1 MRPYFPYLKKAYATA
16 TRVVAPA
23 TQRLSRLRGG
33 YLPGGV
39 VATLDEAA
47 ASSGGRCVV
56 ARAAESVPRPAAQ
69 GVPAGHRTFAA
80 GANEVP
86 PVRVAELPGGRV
98 LGPNRAVV
106 SCRGEL
112 VHEVSWYFG
121 TDPARPREHPLFM
134 HPFPPPPVEVP
145 GRLGVLASR
154 GDGNYYHFLVDA
166 LARLGVMEQCPQL
179 APPDRWYVPAGARFQ
194 RDLLAMVGLRPE
206 QWVDA
211 DEVPHVR
218 AECLV
223 VPGQP
228 SATVLNPPWVVEFL
242 RSRLLPAVDVTGPRT
257 PIYLTR
263 GNQPNNRRVVNE
275 EQVLAL
281 LVERGFTAV
290 DPAALSVAEQIRAC
304 ATASVIVGAHG
315 AGLANIMFAG
325 PGAAVVELFPA
336 GDALPDCYW
345 TLSRNVPDLAYRYL
359 AGVGGPSRRDYNR
372 ALVTDIHVDVD
383 ALARILDGLSAQLSG
398 SRG

>member
-1 MRPYFPYLKKAYATA
+1 VRPYFPYLKNAYTTA
-16 TRVVAPA
+16 TRMVAPA

-33 YLPGGV
+33 HLPSGV
-39 VATLDEAA
+39 VATLEEAA
-47 ASSGGRCVV
+47 ASSGGRCVM
-56 ARAAESVPRPAAQ
+56 ARPAEPVTRPAAR
-69 GVPAGHRTFAA
+69 GLPAGHPTFAA
-80 GANEVP
+80 GVNHVP

-98 LGPNRAVV
+98 LGPNRAVL
-106 SCRGEL
+106 SGRGDL

-121 TDPARPREHPLFM
+121 TDRARPREHPLFM
-134 HPFPPPPVEVP
+134 HPFPPPPVEVS

-179 APPDRWYVPAGARFQ
+179 APPDRWYVPACARFQ
-194 RDLLAMVGLRPE
+194 RDLLGMIGLRPE
-206 QWVDA
+206 QWIDA

-228 SATVLNPPWVVEFL
+228 TATVLNPPWVVEFL

-263 GNQPNNRRVVNE
+263 GNQLNNRRVVNE

-281 LVERGFTAV
+281 LSERGFTAL
-290 DPAALSVAEQIRAC
+290 DPGALSVAEQIRAC

-345 TLSRNVPDLAYRYL
+345 TLSRNVPDLDYRYL
-359 AGVGGPSRRDYNR
+359 AGVGGRSRRDYNR
-372 ALVTDIHVDVD
+372 ALVSDIHVDID

>member
-1 MRPYFPYLKKAYATA
+1 
-16 TRVVAPA
+16 
-23 TQRLSRLRGG
+23 
-33 YLPGGV
+33 
-39 VATLDEAA
+39 
-47 ASSGGRCVV
+47 
-56 ARAAESVPRPAAQ
+56 
-69 GVPAGHRTFAA
+69 
-80 GANEVP
+80 
-86 PVRVAELPGGRV
+86 
-98 LGPNRAVV
+98 
-106 SCRGEL
+106 
-112 VHEVSWYFG
+112 
-121 TDPARPREHPLFM
+121 
-134 HPFPPPPVEVP
+134 
-145 GRLGVLASR
+145 
-154 GDGNYYHFLVDA
+154 
-166 LARLGVMEQCPQL
+166 
-179 APPDRWYVPAGARFQ
+179 
-194 RDLLAMVGLRPE
+194 
-206 QWVDA
+206 
-211 DEVPHVR
+211 VR

-228 SATVLNPPWVVEFL
+228 TATVLNPPWVVEFL

-263 GNQPNNRRVVNE
+263 GNQLNNRRVVNE

-281 LVERGFTAV
+281 LSERGFTAL
-290 DPAALSVAEQIRAC
+290 DPGALSVAEQIRAC

-345 TLSRNVPDLAYRYL
+345 TLSRNVPDLDYRYL

-372 ALVTDIHVDVD
+372 ALVSDIHVDID